1 MSSSSTNFDTET
13 SLQVK
18 YAELVD
24 TNFIIG
30 LSARVQESLTSSGS
44 LQVIGPLARTVV
56 ETSVTEEHAYLL
68 LLNGQRIASVLV
80 DPLGGTSPNTAEIQH
95 VAWGVPSLPG
105 PYWYM
110 HALMLEPAEQG
121 KHFGL
126 TFLDKVLQLMKT
138 KYQFGTVVLDCW
150 AGNTK
155 LRRFYE
161 KVGFKYHG
169 DFPENDWEISVY
181 VITL

>member
-1 MSSSSTNFDTET
+1 MSSSSTNLDAET

-56 ETSVTEEHAYLL
+56 ETSVAEEHAYLL

-80 DPLGGTSPNTAEIQH
+80 DPLDGTFPNTAEIQH
-95 VAWGVPSLPG
+95 VAWGVLSLPR
-105 PYWYM
+105 PHWYL

-126 TFLDKVLQLMKT
+126 TFLDRVLQLIKT
-138 KYQFGTVVLDCW
+138 KYRSGTVVLDCW

-161 KVGFKYHG
+161 DAGFKYQG

-181 VITL
+181 VTTL